1 MQEPALWRSF
11 AGLGVSAR
19 VAVFHSDRGKGE
31 IPAGLFMRA
40 DARRSRLATP
50 TWPHRPMTQKD
61 ATQLYIWTGALGI
74 AATAVF
80 LTKTFAP
87 LPFKAHVFLCMA
99 FGPLVAA
106 GAPGMARYL
115 KRGAESLLIDTAGRF
130 AVIAGS
136 FHLAMTCVQTTTLIL
151 MRERIAAADEIARP
165 ALRQILDGVFT
176 VQLGL
181 CFCWDL
187 FIALATLMFSIAM
200 IRGGGR
206 LAALGGLGMLL
217 GTLFLSM
224 KLWTYP
230 IPPAEAGLFDL
241 GPGLG
246 AWYLLFASAILATA
260 RKVAAIETAQPGG
273 DARP

>member
-11 AGLGVSAR
+11 AVLETSAR
-19 VAVFHSDRGKGE
+19 VACSAWIREKGDF
-31 IPAGLFMRA
+31 PAEMLMRV
-40 DARRSRLATP
+40 DVRRSRLATP
-50 TWPHRPMTQKD
+50 TFPHKPMTQKD
-61 ATQLYIWTGALGI
+61 RTQLYVWTGALGI

-99 FGPLVAA
+99 FGPMVAA

-200 IRGGGR
+200 IRRGGR
-206 LAALGGLGMLL
+206 LAALGGMGVLL
-217 GTLFLSM
+217 GTLFLGM

-260 RKVAAIETAQPGG
+260 REVAAIETAQLG
-273 DARP
+273 DNARL